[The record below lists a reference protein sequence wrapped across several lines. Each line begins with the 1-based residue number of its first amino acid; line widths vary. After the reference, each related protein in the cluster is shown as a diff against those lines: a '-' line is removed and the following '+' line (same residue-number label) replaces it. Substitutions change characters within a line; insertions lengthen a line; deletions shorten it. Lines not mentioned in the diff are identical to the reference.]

1 MFAGV
6 SHAGLT
12 NSANSFDEWNGIE
25 QTPGCVDFFVLTIG
39 VTVTFVEP
47 TIGLAGSLGVSL
59 AVSLF
64 KVPWDGRRSGE
75 DV

>member
-1 MFAGV
+1 MFGF

-25 QTPGCVDFFVLTIG
+25 QTPGCVDFFVLSIG
-39 VTVTFVEP
+39 VTVKFVVP
-47 TIGLAGSLGVSL
+47 TNGLTGSLGAAL
-59 AVSLF
+59 AVTLF
-64 KVPWDGRRSGE
+64 KVPWDWRRSGK

>member
-12 NSANSFDEWNGIE
+12 ISANSFVAWNGIE
-25 QTPGCVDFFVLTIG
+25 QTPGWVDFFFLTTG
-39 VTVTFVEP
+39 VTVTFYEP
-47 TIGLAGSLGVSL
+47 TIGLTGSLGVAL
-59 AVSLF
+59 AVSLL

>member
-1 MFAGV
+1 MFGA

-25 QTPGCVDFFVLTIG
+25 QTPGCVDFFVLPIG
-39 VTVTFVEP
+39 VTVTFVVP
-47 TIGLAGSLGVSL
+47 TNGLTGSLGVAL
-59 AVSLF
+59 AATLF
-64 KVPWDGRRSGE
+64 KVPWDGRRSGK